1 MRLVAILGI
10 TAGVTIALILMAS
23 GMGRAEKALLYTEL
37 SLKEAGE
44 ISARLEQMNVKYEL
58 RSGGTAIFVER
69 DKIQN
74 AKMTLAADNLPSS
87 ASIGYDI
94 FDQAGS
100 MGQTTFTQN
109 INKLR
114 ALQGELERTITT
126 LDGVEA
132 ARVLLVLPVRQLFQ
146 TKTEKA
152 KASVTIKLS
161 ANSIGH
167 RQTTAIQHLVASAVP
182 GLITGSVT
190 IIDDT
195 GRVLSD
201 GNADALNGNASSG
214 RRADIEEALR
224 SKIQQVLTSIT
235 GQAGVEVQVNVE
247 LDRDRITEKST
258 VFDPDGQVV
267 ISSST
272 SEQNSDDKDRAQNG
286 AVTVGGN
293 VPSSSSAEDTEPGSS
308 SVTSSTTETINYG
321 VSKTETTRVF
331 QSGVIKR
338 LSIAVNVDGVAGV
351 DAEGNSTWVPRT
363 AEEMIQIENL
373 VKSAVGFDLSRKDQ
387 VQVTNIRFSKPT
399 PLVIDDTAS
408 KPGFDKNDIMRMI
421 ELAIL
426 AIVSIV
432 MMLFLGRPLIMA
444 LFSGGGALVGGSGGL
459 AIAGAGGGVVAA
471 GIGNNGAMPQLP
483 GASGVNPGQ
492 AALPAPDAAG
502 GFEEPGLDVSQI
514 EGQVK
519 ASSVKKVAGI
529 VESHPEESM
538 SILRTWLHEA

>member
-10 TAGVTIALILMAS
+10 TAGVTIALVLMAS
-23 GMGRAEKALLYTEL
+23 GMGRADKALLYTEL

-58 RSGGTAIFVER
+58 RSGGTAIFVDR
-69 DKIQN
+69 DKIQS

-94 FDQAGS
+94 FDQANS

-132 ARVLLVLPVRQLFQ
+132 ARVLLVLPERQLFQ

-152 KASVTIKLS
+152 KASVTIKLGT
-161 ANSIGH
+161 NSIGH

-182 GLITGSVT
+182 GLTTRSVT

-201 GNADALNGNASSG
+201 GNDDAEGNATSG
-214 RRADIEEALR
+214 RRADIEDALR
-224 SKIQQVLTSIT
+224 NKIRHVLTSIT

-272 SEQNSDDKDRAQNG
+272 SEQNSDDKDQAQNG

-293 VPSSSSAEDTEPGSS
+293 VPGASNASATDPGSS
-308 SVTSSTTETINYG
+308 SITSATTETINYG

-331 QSGVIKR
+331 HSGMIKR

-351 DAEGNSTWVPRT
+351 DADGNPTWAPRT
-363 AEEMIQIENL
+363 TEEMVQIENL
-373 VKSAVGFDLSRKDQ
+373 VKSAVGFDLARKDQ
-387 VQVTNIRFSKPT
+387 VQVTNLRFSKPT
-399 PLVIDDTAS
+399 PLEVDENGD
-408 KPGFDKNDIMRMI
+408 KPGFNKNDIMRMI
-421 ELAIL
+421 ELGIL

-432 MMLFLGRPLIMA
+432 MVLFLGRPLITA
-444 LFSGGGALVGGSGGL
+444 LFSGGGSLVGGPGAL
-459 AIAGAGGGVVAA
+459 AIAGAGSAVATGV
-471 GIGNNGAMPQLP
+471 GNSGAMPQLP
-483 GASGVNPGQ
+483 GASGANPGQ
-492 AALPAPDAAG
+492 AALPAPDALG
-502 GFEEPGLDVSQI
+502 GFEDPGLDVSRI